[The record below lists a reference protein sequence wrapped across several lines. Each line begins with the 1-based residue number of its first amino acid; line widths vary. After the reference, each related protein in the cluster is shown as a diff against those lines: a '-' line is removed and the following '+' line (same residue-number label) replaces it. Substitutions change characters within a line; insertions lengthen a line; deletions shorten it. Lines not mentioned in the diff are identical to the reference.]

1 MAVLEALASSVGCT
15 LSELLIGHGL
25 NSRSSE
31 ISNGSLDKKDAFR
44 TQICALLESEGTP
57 KQVADEAA
65 NLVKQGFCTLKLK
78 VSYDSFL
85 TFHPCNSDG
94 YRKLKR

>member
-1 MAVLEALASSVGCT
+1 MHPSVRCGLEMAVLEALASSVGCT
-15 LSELLIGHGL
+15 PSELLIGHDL
-25 NSRSSE
+25 NSSSE
-31 ISNGSLDKKDAFR
+31 ISNENSDKKVAFR

-78 VSYDSFL
+78 VS
-85 TFHPCNSDG
+85 
-94 YRKLKR
+94 

>member
-1 MAVLEALASSVGCT
+1 MHPSVRCGLEMAVLEALASSVGCT
-15 LSELLIGHGL
+15 PSELLIGHGL
-25 NSRSSE
+25 NSSSE
-31 ISNGSLDKKDAFR
+31 ISDENSDKKDGFR

-78 VSYDSFL
+78 VS
-85 TFHPCNSDG
+85 
-94 YRKLKR
+94 